1 MNKFDVIKV
10 LSDESRFRIVTTL
23 MDYDELYV
31 SEICAILH
39 LKQANTSKHLK
50 QLKSNNI
57 VVSKREGNI
66 TKYRVN
72 EVFIRNHLLLIKY
85 LLN

>member
-1 MNKFDVIKV
+1 MNKFDVIKI
-10 LSDESRFRIVTTL
+10 LGDKSRFKIVNTL

-39 LKQANTSKHLK
+39 LKQSNTSKHLK
-50 QLKSNNI
+50 LLKSTGI
-57 VVSKREGNI
+57 VDSNRDGNI
-66 TKYRVN
+66 TRYKVS
-72 EVFIRNHLLLIKY
+72 ESFINQHVLLIKY